1 MTRTASAMIDPDT
14 NARLARIEGLMEQ
27 VLRELRERR
36 RRGAKRARSI
46 ADQIASEVRYQPTE
60 LQIAA
65 ARRALLKRRKP

>member
-46 ADQIASEVRYQPTE
+46 ADRIASEVRYQPTE

>member
-1 MTRTASAMIDPDT
+1 MTRTAAAMIDPDT
-14 NARLARIEGLMEQ
+14 NTRLARIEGLMEQ